1 MGSNEWLNSPVKSEI
16 KAELLDLA
24 VSIAKSAGDLLMARP
39 DVFDLATKSSAID
52 FATQMDTA
60 SEKLIVGKILEAR
73 PDDGIIGEEGSS
85 IPSTSGVTWVIDP
98 LDGTV
103 NYFYGLAGWN
113 VSIAVKDSE
122 GVQVGVVFA
131 PSINSLCT
139 ATKDGGAFCNGKKI
153 SCNEPVE
160 FNRALVGTGFSYD
173 VKDREDQARI
183 VSKLLLEIRD
193 LRRIGAGAADLCLV
207 ATGRLDAFYELGLN
221 EWDLAAGGLIATE
234 AGALVTGRN
243 GGPAGK
249 EMVIAA
255 GPSLHARLVSEIG

>member
-1 MGSNEWLNSPVKSEI
+1 MKSEI

-24 VSIAKSAGDLLMARP
+24 ITIAKAAGELLMARP
-39 DVFDLATKSSAID
+39 DVFDLETKSSAID
-52 FATQMDTA
+52 FATQMDIA

-85 IPSTSGVTWVIDP
+85 IPSKSGVTWVIDP

-103 NYFYGLAGWN
+103 NYFYGIAGWN
-113 VSIAVKDSE
+113 VSIAAKDSE
-122 GVQVGVVFA
+122 GVQVGVVYA
-131 PSINSLCT
+131 PSINSLWS
-139 ATKDGGAFCNGKKI
+139 ATKGGGATCNGKKI
-153 SCNEPVE
+153 QCNDPVE

-173 VKDREDQARI
+173 VKDRADQARI

-193 LRRIGAGAADLCLV
+193 IRRIGAGASDLCLV
-207 ATGRLDAFYELGLN
+207 AMGRLDAFYELGLN
-221 EWDLAAGGLIATE
+221 EWDIAAGGLVATE
-234 AGALVTGRN
+234 AGALLTGRN

-255 GPSLHARLVSEIG
+255 GPHLHARLVKEIG

>member
-1 MGSNEWLNSPVKSEI
+1 MGSNEWLNSPVKSEL

-24 VSIAKSAGDLLMARP
+24 ISIAKQAGELLMARP
-39 DVFDLATKSSAID
+39 DVFDLEMKSSAID
-52 FATQMDTA
+52 FATQMDIA
-60 SEKLIVGKILEAR
+60 SEKLIVSKILEAR
-73 PDDGIIGEEGSS
+73 PDDGIIGEEGAS
-85 IPSTSGVTWVIDP
+85 IPSKSGVTWVIDP

-103 NYFYGLAGWN
+103 NYFYGIAGWN
-113 VSIAVKDSE
+113 VSIAAKDSE
-122 GVQVGVVFA
+122 GVQVGVVNA
-131 PSINSLCT
+131 PSINSFWS
-139 ATKDGGAFCNGKKI
+139 ATKDGGATCNGKKI
-153 SCNEPVE
+153 KCNDPVE
-160 FNRALVGTGFSYD
+160 FNRALIATGFSYD
-173 VKDREDQARI
+173 VADREAQAAL

-207 ATGRLDAFYELGLN
+207 ATGRLDGFYERGLN

-255 GPSLHARLVSEIG
+255 GAHLHARLVAEIG